1 MKLVIVGI
9 GIPVFT
15 LIRVKMMVYFEKT
28 KKKRVKRAI

>member
-1 MKLVIVGI
+1 MKLVIV

-28 KKKRVKRAI
+28 KKKEG